1 MGNKTIL
8 EVKMNSNFGLQ
19 EEFDVELKQ
28 SDLINELTFKGV
40 MEVVHKR
47 EDEILS
53 IDTGENVITN
63 AGKAELVKLMGK
75 LVTSDATP
83 TGDQPMAFQYIGI
96 GRMGSQSASA
106 TDTML
111 GGSLTNSFTK
121 ADLIDATDIAGTNDN
136 YYVSL
141 LGTSGFEYN
150 RAFVKDADGGG
161 TLVAPRTAGNT
172 TGTATTSTTTSKN
185 FYHAVNTTT
194 IDDDTFLWYGKFI
207 FGNIAGGTNVYV
219 PTASGTTVTVNEAG
233 IFNRPHAYGVATA
246 DPMPVMLARRTFSD
260 KPVKNNDE
268 LTIKWQIT
276 IK

>member
-1 MGNKTIL
+1 
-8 EVKMNSNFGLQ
+8 MNSDFGLK
-19 EEFDVELKQ
+19 EDFDIELKK
-28 SDLINELTFKGV
+28 SNPIDELTFKGI
-40 MEVVHKR
+40 MQVVHKR
-47 EDEILS
+47 EGEVLS
-53 IDTGENVITN
+53 VDRGENVITN
-63 AGKAELVKLMGK
+63 TGKAELVRLMGQ
-75 LVTSDATP
+75 LVTSEGVTPATANK
-83 TGDQPMAFQYIGI
+83 PMAFHYIGL
-96 GRMGSQSASA
+96 GRKGSQSASA

-121 ADLIDATDIAGTNDN
+121 ADLIDATDTAGENDN
-136 YYVSL
+136 YYVSE

-172 TGTATTSTTTSKN
+172 TGTATTDTSTSKN
-185 FYHAVNTTT
+185 FYHAINTTT
-194 IDDDTFLWYGKFI
+194 ITDDTLLWYAKFI
-207 FGNIAGGTNVYV
+207 FGGIGSGGVYV
-219 PTASGTTVTVNEAG
+219 PAGGGTTVTINEAG
-233 IFNRPHAYGVATA
+233 IFNRPHTYAGTSA

>member
-1 MGNKTIL
+1 
-8 EVKMNSNFGLQ
+8 MNSNFGLR

-28 SDLINELTFKGV
+28 SDPINGLTFKGV

-47 EDEILS
+47 EGEILS
-53 IDTGENVITN
+53 VDTGENVITN
-63 AGKAELVKLMGK
+63 TGKAELVRLMGK
-75 LVTSDATP
+75 LVTTDAVPTP
-83 TGDQPMAFQYIGI
+83 ANQPMAFHYIGI

-121 ADLIDATDIAGTNDN
+121 ADLIDATNIAGTNDN
-136 YYVSL
+136 YYVSE

-150 RAFVKDADGGG
+150 KAFVKDADSNS
-161 TLVAPRTAGNT
+161 TLVTPRTAGNT
-172 TGTATTSTTTSKN
+172 TGTATTSDLSEKN
-185 FYHAVNTTT
+185 FYHAHSESGTT
-194 IDDDTFLWYGKFI
+194 IPYDTFLWYGKFI
-207 FGNIAGGTNVYV
+207 FGNIAPGSGVYV
-219 PTASGTTVTVNEAG
+219 PTGATVTVNEAG
-233 IFNRPHAYGVATA
+233 IFNRPHAYGDATA
-246 DPMPVMLARRTFSD
+246 EPMPVMLARRTFSD

>member
-1 MGNKTIL
+1 
-8 EVKMNSNFGLQ
+8 MNSNFGLR

-28 SDLINELTFKGV
+28 SDPINELTFKGV

-121 ADLIDATDIAGTNDN
+121 ADLIDATDVAGTNDN

-207 FGNIAGGTNVYV
+207 FGNIAGGTYVYV

>member
-1 MGNKTIL
+1 
-8 EVKMNSNFGLQ
+8 MNSNFGLQ
-19 EEFDVELKQ
+19 EEFDIEFKK
-28 SDLINELTFKGV
+28 SDPIDELTFKGV

-47 EDEILS
+47 EGEILS
-53 IDTGENVITN
+53 VDTGENVITN
-63 AGKAELVKLMGK
+63 SWKAELVRLMGK

-83 TGDQPMAFQYIGI
+83 GSKDQPMAFQYIGI

-111 GGSLTNSFTK
+111 GGSLTNGFAK
-121 ADLIDATDIAGTNDN
+121 GDLIDATDVAGTNDD
-136 YYVSL
+136 YYVSE

-150 RAFVKDADGGG
+150 KAFVTDADGGN
-161 TLVAPRTAGNT
+161 TLVTPRTEGNT
-172 TGTATTSTTTSKN
+172 TGTATTSLTTSKN
-185 FYHAVNTTT
+185 FYYAINDTT
-194 IDDDTFLWYGKFI
+194 ITGDTFLWYAKFI
-207 FGNIAGGTNVYV
+207 FGNIAGGTSVYV

-233 IFNRPHAYGVATA
+233 IFNRPHTYAVATA

>member
-1 MGNKTIL
+1 
-8 EVKMNSNFGLQ
+8 MNSNFGLQ
-19 EEFDVELKQ
+19 EEFDIEFKK
-28 SDLINELTFKGV
+28 SDPIDELTFKGV
-40 MEVVHKR
+40 MQIVHKR
-47 EDEILS
+47 EGEILS

-63 AGKAELVKLMGK
+63 SGKAELVKLMGK
-75 LVTSDATP
+75 LVTTDAVPATAN
-83 TGDQPMAFQYIGI
+83 QPMAFQYIGI

-121 ADLIDATDIAGTNDN
+121 ADLIDATNTAGTNDN

-150 RAFVKDADGGG
+150 RAFVKSADGS
-161 TLVAPRTAGNT
+161 TLVAPRTVGET
-172 TGTATTSTTTSKN
+172 TGTATTSVTTSKN

-194 IDDDTFLWYGKFI
+194 ITGDTFLWYGKFI
-207 FGNIAGGTNVYV
+207 FADIASGNSVYT
-219 PTASGTTVTVNEAG
+219 PPGAGTTVTVNEAG
-233 IFNRPHAYGVATA
+233 IFNRPHTYAINTA

-260 KPVKNNDE
+260 KPVKNSDE

>member
-1 MGNKTIL
+1 
-8 EVKMNSNFGLQ
+8 MNSNFGLR

-28 SDLINELTFKGV
+28 SDPINELTFKGV

-47 EDEILS
+47 EGEILS
-53 IDTGENVITN
+53 VDTGENVITN
-63 AGKAELVKLMGK
+63 TGKAELVRLMGK
-75 LVTSDATP
+75 LVTTDAVPATAN
-83 TGDQPMAFQYIGI
+83 QPMAFHYIGI

-121 ADLIDATDIAGTNDN
+121 ADLIDATNTAGTNDN
-136 YYVSL
+136 YYVSE

-185 FYHAVNTTT
+185 FYHAHSESGTT
-194 IDDDTFLWYGKFI
+194 IPYDTFLWYGKFI
-207 FGNIAGGTNVYV
+207 FGNIAGGANEYV
-219 PTASGTTVTVNEAG
+219 PASSGTTVTVNEAG

-246 DPMPVMLARRTFSD
+246 EPMPVMLARRTFSD

>member
-1 MGNKTIL
+1 
-8 EVKMNSNFGLQ
+8 MNSNFGLR

-28 SDLINELTFKGV
+28 SDPINELTFKGV

-121 ADLIDATDIAGTNDN
+121 ADLIDATDVAGTNDN

-150 RAFVKDADGGG
+150 KAFVKDANGGG
-161 TLVAPRTAGNT
+161 TLVSPRTAGNT
-172 TGTATTSTTTSKN
+172 TGTATTDTSTGKN
-185 FYHAVNTTT
+185 FYHAINTTT
-194 IDDDTFLWYGKFI
+194 ITDDTLLWYAKFI
-207 FGNIAGGTNVYV
+207 FCGIGSGGVYV
-219 PTASGTTVTVNEAG
+219 PAGGGTTVTINEAG
-233 IFNRPHAYGVATA
+233 IFNRPHTYAGTSA